1 MALIKEIGTLIFK
14 SQVESG
20 TSRNGYG
27 WQRQTIVVEVP
38 DYQGTFRK
46 VALAASG
53 DRVTDMATHNI
64 GDEIE
69 VLYKVSAREWE
80 GRWYNSV
87 DLIKVN
93 GQDAQEED
101 SQPAAPAAPAAPA
114 KPKPRKTSPLVD
126 QREVEPK
133 DDDLPF

>member
-20 TSRNGYG
+20 TSRNGYE

-53 DRVTDMATHNI
+53 DRVTDMAAHNI

-101 SQPAAPAAPAAPA
+101 SQPAAPAAPE

-126 QREVEPK
+126 QREIEPK

>member
-20 TSRNGYG
+20 TSRNGYD
-27 WQRQTIVVEVP
+27 WKRQTIVVEVP

-53 DRVTDMATHNI
+53 DRVEDVEALTI
-64 GDEIE
+64 GEKIE

-80 GRWYNSV
+80 GKWYNSV
-87 DLIKVN
+87 DLIKVS
-93 GQDAQEED
+93 GADDLPEE
-101 SQPAAPAAPAAPA
+101 QPAAPA

-133 DDDLPF
+133 DDDLPI